1 MNAAPDH
8 SPATAA
14 AEHAALIVALD
25 AGDLAGRERDGA
37 ATLAGTCAGCAG
49 LLADLALLRAAT
61 AALVP
66 TPRTRDYRLTDAD
79 AARLRPSTW
88 TSLIRWLAAPRSSVR
103 PLAGGLAA
111 LGIAGLLLTTTPGFL
126 GGGATSLS
134 TTGAPVVAPG
144 GVEGAGGAQGG
155 SALPGAAP
163 SAASGAASGA
173 RPSTAPTAASGAP
186 ARPNGA
192 APIEP
197 AASAAAAASSPLL
210 GAVGTTKGLAA
221 LPAPSPA
228 VVGPPG
234 PAQVP
239 DAGAVTGPGAVASAA
254 AGSSGFSTDTGAT
267 TNSATKAAPPG
278 ASEAGRSSVPTAP
291 PQPATP
297 DRTLPL
303 VLSLALLGAGLGLL
317 AANRV
322 LRRRAGS

>member
-1 MNAAPDH
+1 MHAAPDH
-8 SPATAA
+8 SPAAAA

-25 AGDLAGRERDGA
+25 AGDLAGRERDTA
-37 ATLAGTCAGCAG
+37 TTLAGTCAGCTS
-49 LLADLALLRAAT
+49 LLADLAVLRAAT
-61 AALVP
+61 AALAA
-66 TPRTRDYRLTDAD
+66 TPRTRDYRLTEAD

-126 GGGATSLS
+126 GGAATSLS

-144 GVEGAGGAQGG
+144 GAEGAGGAVGG
-155 SALPGAAP
+155 NALPGATPSAAP
-163 SAASGAASGA
+163 SAASSAAPSAAS
-173 RPSTAPTAASGAP
+173 SAP

-197 AASAAAAASSPLL
+197 AASAASAAGPVL
-210 GAVGTTKGLAA
+210 GAPGTTPGLAA

-228 VVGPPG
+228 AVGAPG

-239 DAGAVTGPGAVASAA
+239 DAGTVPGPAAIASAA
-254 AGSSGFSTDTGAT
+254 AGSSGFSTGAGAT
-267 TNSATKAAPPG
+267 TDTANKAAPPE
-278 ASEAGRSSVPTAP
+278 ASQADRSSVLPAP
-291 PQPATP
+291 SPPAPP

-303 VLSLALLGAGLGLL
+303 LLSLALLGAGLGLL
-317 AANRV
+317 AANQA
-322 LRRRAGS
+322 LRRHAGS